1 MENTINNKLTVSEIK
16 ERLMDARELRNSL
29 TSHMANEVMP
39 RVRQARSNIKQD
51 KYLTSDGKA
60 EKSIKLGR
68 QQEVKLFG
76 EISQLKETHTQL
88 LQGAKES
95 AEAILIAGVSQPGE
109 KEQKLFD
116 IKKNK
121 LQSAVMFAPTT
132 ALKVEA
138 IREFAKLANEGQ
150 VFAQQIQPDFM
161 AMSQQMMGSIT
172 NPTELKD
179 VTQSLGK
186 INAVLE
192 GQAFS
197 DDQKEASSLLESI
210 DAQLHMSFVNMAVLG
225 GKLMEIS
232 KDAHDYANNL
242 EGYEVDHA
250 DRVAEYNR
258 DIHYGLIIE

>member
-1 MENTINNKLTVSEIK
+1 MENTINNKLAVSEIK

-76 EISQLKETHTQL
+76 EISQLKETYTQL

-95 AEAILIAGVSQPGE
+95 AEAILIGGVSQPGE

-116 IKKNK
+116 IKKKK

-132 ALKVEA
+132 NGKIKAL
-138 IREFAKLANEGQ
+138 REFAQLGEKGQ
-150 VFAQQIQPDFM
+150 AFAQQIQPEFM
-161 AMSQQMMGSIT
+161 AMSQQAMANTTRHEDLSLLT
-172 NPTELKD
+172 K
-179 VTQSLGK
+179 SLGQISK
-186 INAVLE
+186 SLE
-192 GQAFS
+192 SHAFS
-197 DDQKEASSLLESI
+197 EEQKEASSLLESI
-210 DAQLHMSFVNMAVLG
+210 DAQLHTSFVNMAVLG

-258 DIHYGLIIE
+258 DTHYGLIIE